1 VVWRTSWQTVSRSA
15 STMDSWS
22 TLRPEWELQRDLN
35 GRQGQDGWLGWGM
48 GYYSIALGIKAS
60 KLRTCQICSKRMNFA
75 ENRSFNVKVFVV
87 LFGLWKRQAVNELAK
102 DEENM
107 SFCLRVSELNPMK
120 SEARVHV

>member
-1 VVWRTSWQTVSRSA
+1 
-15 STMDSWS
+15 
-22 TLRPEWELQRDLN
+22 
-35 GRQGQDGWLGWGM
+35 
-48 GYYSIALGIKAS
+48 LGIKAS